1 MSALP
6 ARQLVR
12 FVARRERVRIP
23 VYLVIFATLI
33 ASTAVQSEELYPTAA
48 DRAEYVA
55 TVAGNPGLIAMV
67 GPAFDVS
74 SVGGDTAWQWGGI
87 GAVVAALMSMFIVG
101 RHTRAEEQSGR
112 SELIR
117 ASVVGRE
124 APTAATLLVAGA
136 ANVLLGAVTALT
148 MLALGQP
155 AEGSIAFGA
164 SLAGVGL
171 LFMGAAAVAMQLSQS
186 TSGRVRP
193 RRRGARACLRAA
205 GGRRRRRRDALVA
218 VTDRLGP
225 GDAAVRGAS
234 AGGRCCCCSA
244 APRSW
249 SRSRSRCSAAATTAP
264 AWSRRDPARRR
275 AARDHA
281 PARVRAPLQ
290 RAALLGW
297 AVGLLLG
304 GVSIGLTA
312 EDAEGLVGDSD
323 AFDELLEQ
331 AGAGSLVD
339 NYLAVSLLSMA
350 LIGTG
355 FALQAVMR
363 ARSEKTAGRL
373 EPLLATALA
382 RPRWLLSHV
391 VVSVAGTVVVVGAA
405 GLGTG
410 VADAINTGDAGRLP
424 LLLGSSLAFV
434 PAVWVLIGAAVALF
448 GLVPR
453 AVAAAWGLLGASYLI
468 GLLGPLLSLPDWV
481 MDLSP
486 FTHVPLVPAADLA
499 VVPLIALTAIAAAWW
514 RWDWPASGGGT
525 RPLAQPRCPPFP
537 SPGLGRRGRLDSFVA
552 LEVGTKES
560 DDAAA
565 GVTGRR
571 LVIAGPRRASRSP

>member
-1 MSALP
+1 VSAL
-6 ARQLVR
+6 ASTGQLIR

-23 VYLVIFATLI
+23 VYLVIFTMLI
-33 ASTAVQSEELYPTAA
+33 VSTAVQSEELYPTPA
-48 DRAEYVA
+48 DRADYVA
-55 TVAGNPGLIAMV
+55 TVTGNPGLIAMV
-67 GPAFDVS
+67 GPAWDVRT
-74 SVGGDTAWQWGGI
+74 VGGDTAWQWGGL
-87 GAVVAALMSMFIVG
+87 GAVVAALMSMFIVA
-101 RHTRAEEQSGR
+101 RHTRGEEQSGR

-136 ANVLLGAVTALT
+136 ANVLLGAVTALS
-148 MLALGQP
+148 MIVLDQP
-155 AEGSIAFGA
+155 SEGSIAFGA
-164 SLAGVGL
+164 SLTGVGL
-171 LFMGAAAVAMQLSQS
+171 LFMGVAAVAMQVSQS
-186 TSGRVRP
+186 TSGAYGLV
-193 RRRGARACLRAA
+193 GAVLGAAYALRAA
-205 GGRRRRRRDALVA
+205 GDVGDGNLSWLSPIGWGQAMRPYAEERWWPLLLLLGGTAILLVAAFALLGRRD
-218 VTDRLGP
+218 D
-225 GDAAVRGAS
+225 GA
-234 AGGRCCCCSA
+234 GVV
-244 APRSW
+244 APR
-249 SRSRSRCSAAATTAP
+249 P
-264 AWSRRDPARRR
+264 GPPR
-275 AARDHA
+275 ASPVITRPLGFALR
-281 PARVRAPLQ
+281 LQ
-290 RAALLGW
+290 RNALAGW

-312 EDAEGLVGDSD
+312 EDADALVGDSD
-323 AFDELLEQ
+323 AVDRLFEQ
-331 AGAGSLVD
+331 SGAGSLVD

-363 ARSEKTAGRL
+363 ARGEETAGRL

-499 VVPLIALTAIAAAWW
+499 VVPLIVLTAIATGLVAVGL
-514 RWDWPASGGGT
+514 SGF
-525 RPLAQPRCPPFP
+525 RRRDVP
-537 SPGLGRRGRLDSFVA
+537 S
-552 LEVGTKES
+552 
-560 DDAAA
+560 
-565 GVTGRR
+565 
-571 LVIAGPRRASRSP
+571 